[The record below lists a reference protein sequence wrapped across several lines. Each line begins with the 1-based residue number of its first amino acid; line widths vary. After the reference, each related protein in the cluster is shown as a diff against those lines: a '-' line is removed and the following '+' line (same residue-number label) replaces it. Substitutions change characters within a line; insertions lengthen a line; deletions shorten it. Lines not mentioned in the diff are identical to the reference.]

1 MARLDHL
8 VNALM
13 VDCTYN
19 VPLLPEVYFGLKAIK
34 SHALAVLNKC
44 SYMYIYIH
52 ILTNCTII
60 IAKPQLF
67 SREVNGS

>member
-8 VNALM
+8 VDALM

-19 VPLLPEVYFGLKAIK
+19 VPLLPKVYFGLKAIK

-44 SYMYIYIH
+44 SYIYV
-52 ILTNCTII
+52 TY
-60 IAKPQLF
+60 
-67 SREVNGS
+67 

>member
-19 VPLLPEVYFGLKAIK
+19 VPLLPAVYFGLKAIK

-52 ILTNCTII
+52 THIDKLHNNYC
-60 IAKPQLF
+60 
-67 SREVNGS
+67 